1 MIGIRCFA
9 ATTAVFLVSA
19 TLSCVPAVSAEDP
32 VTSAGHPAE
41 GGLPAFLGTPALRM
55 QQIFSGERFPNI
67 VVATDGTLVATWGTS
82 KYQARRSTDGGHTW
96 GPEILIAKPGFQ
108 GGGVT
113 VDENSG
119 DILAFVEAHHP
130 PAELTVFR
138 SQDHGKTWKSQDTEI
153 GKDSRGHVPSMH
165 MNEHGITL
173 RHGRHRGRLLRPTR
187 FYAGK
192 NDRSLWDQHYTNA
205 ILSDDGGRTWQ
216 TSEPF
221 PEFGTGEATLV
232 ELSDG
237 TVYYNS
243 RRHWAPEGK
252 NPRRRWTAISR
263 DGGRSWQDLQFC
275 QILPDG
281 PQDTNYGCMA
291 GLVRLPVRDRDILL
305 YSNCDSPGGR
315 HHGTVWASFDGGRS
329 WPLKR
334 LVFEGRFA
342 YSSMTAGRP
351 ETKSAGWIYLN
362 FEGGPQG
369 GSTVATFNL
378 SWLLDGTLTGD
389 GELPQWLD
397 QEK

>member
-1 MIGIRCFA
+1 MANVNREDVVFYLSTATAESPYGTADAVDRKIRPTPVLPVHVAEIDTDEPFA
-9 ATTAVFLVSA
+9 TGY
-19 TLSCVPAVSAEDP
+19 EGP
-32 VTSAGHPAE
+32 VDSQLLTKHY
-41 GGLPAFLGTPALRM
+41 
-55 QQIFSGERFPNI
+55 
-67 VVATDGTLVATWGTS
+67 TWS
-82 KYQARRSTDGGHTW
+82 
-96 GPEILIAKPGFQ
+96 PEILISRPGFQ

-130 PAELTVFR
+130 PAKLTVFR
-138 SQDHGKTWKSQDTEI
+138 SRDHGKTWKSQKTSI

-173 RHGRHRGRLLRPTR
+173 RHGKHRGRLLRPSR
-187 FYAGK
+187 FYAGE
-192 NDRSLWDQHYTNA
+192 NDRSRWPQHYTNA

-252 NPRRRWTAISR
+252 NPRRRWTAVSR
-263 DGGRSWQDLQFC
+263 DGGSTWQDLQFC
-275 QILPDG
+275 EILPDG

-291 GLVRLPVRDRDILL
+291 GLVRLPITGRDILL